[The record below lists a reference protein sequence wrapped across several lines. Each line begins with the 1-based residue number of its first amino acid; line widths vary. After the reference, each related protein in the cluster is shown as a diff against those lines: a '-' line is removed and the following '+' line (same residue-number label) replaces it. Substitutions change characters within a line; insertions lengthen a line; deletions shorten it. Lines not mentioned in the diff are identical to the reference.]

1 MCYLAVRCK
10 GFLEACPKPWFKT
23 LRLWISY
30 FTAYVHFPVSNA
42 SETASIFLTL
52 FLSIERY
59 VAMHKLSCKGIWRPR
74 CNLKDLLCCSGKSSI
89 QNKITMEYP
98 ASNGTIK
105 SDGFNIKWKL
115 DVTDFG
121 KSQTYS
127 VYTWLRSIFV
137 YIIPLLLLCI
147 FNFYLVKF
155 VRTANS
161 RWRQS
166 KQNRIPRNYSPDAMP
181 ETANLKKDRVISAA
195 SFRRNE
201 RRQAAQRKLT
211 ILPIAIA
218 AIFIAGQI
226 PQALAYAS
234 NYQIVLRLFGKCS
247 ISLGCCLPYRIYRA
261 VTNCICL
268 ITYSANFFLYATL
281 NSHFKNQLI
290 KYFSM
295 CSLKRRI
302 PFKTQCLNASKFGN
316 NSCEEKQ
323 EEHVGIR
330 ETLSAEA
337 FQIKKKR
344 KPREIPLSECE
355 IVPATETNNLQTYF
369 VPRSYSD
376 HVWRVSIAVLPE
388 TGGRPV
394 ALANA
399 TMRRTVN
406 TTYSDSILSPGSI
419 KSPRKSPS
427 SQLKFLSNDSLFSSE
442 SLCLN
447 SILQFS
453 GHVHTQDSTLNT
465 QPLLNQAKDNLLAA
479 PKEKILIR
487 VHSHSKR
494 FWSKRRHL
502 LAETKN
508 REERKKINALSE
520 RQVLNENQFQLHVVS
535 QRLQNANTKSRDKNH
550 LHFLLPSYPSNT
562 PWCPPFIIAS
572 LLRANHDI
580 AQRDLVRVN
589 LHNFIPSAYHETH
602 LDNVL

>member
-1 MCYLAVRCK
+1 
-10 GFLEACPKPWFKT
+10 
-23 LRLWISY
+23 
-30 FTAYVHFPVSNA
+30 
-42 SETASIFLTL
+42 
-52 FLSIERY
+52 
-59 VAMHKLSCKGIWRPR
+59 
-74 CNLKDLLCCSGKSSI
+74 
-89 QNKITMEYP
+89 MEYP

-105 SDGFNIKWKL
+105 DDGSNVKWKL

-166 KQNRIPRNYSPDAMP
+166 KRNRIPHNYSPDAQP
-181 ETANLKKDRVISAA
+181 ETTDLKMKNRVISAA

-218 AIFIAGQI
+218 GIFIAGQI

-281 NSHFKNQLI
+281 NSHFKNELI

-295 CSLKRRI
+295 CSLKKRI
-302 PFKTQCLNASKFGN
+302 TFKTQCLNTSRFGSN
-316 NSCEEKQ
+316 RCEEKP
-323 EEHVGIR
+323 EEHVDAR
-330 ETLSAEA
+330 EALSAEA
-337 FQIKKKR
+337 FQVKKRR

-355 IVPATETNNLQTYF
+355 MVPATETNNLQTYF

-399 TMRRTVN
+399 TMGRTVN
-406 TTYSDSILSPGSI
+406 TTHSDSILSPGSV

-427 SQLKFLSNDSLFSSE
+427 SQLKFPSNDSLFSSD

-453 GHVHTQDSTLNT
+453 GHVHTQDSTFNT
-465 QPLLNQAKDNLLAA
+465 QPLLNQAKDDLLAA
-479 PKEKILIR
+479 PNEKILIR

-508 REERKKINALSE
+508 REEKKKIMALLE
-520 RQVLNENQFQLHVVS
+520 RQVLTENQFQLHVIS
-535 QRLQNANTKSRDKNH
+535 QRLQNANAKGRDQNH
-550 LHFLLPSYPSNT
+550 LQFLLPSYPANT
-562 PWCPPFIIAS
+562 PWCPPFIVAS

-580 AQRDLVRVN
+580 AQRDIVRVN